1 MLVTNIL
8 DEKAWP
14 DEWILTEY
22 KEQTIVEGH
31 FSFIK
36 SLKVVG
42 PTYLKNPERVAALA
56 YVFLMALLVYSL
68 IQRRARRALRG
79 QEKPLIIYDNRKTFE
94 PTGRSV
100 LDLFVNM
107 MVANVDG
114 KRVLPSN
121 LKVPEHALRFL
132 GFSEQIYLQWMPP

>member
-1 MLVTNIL
+1 M
-8 DEKAWP
+8 
-14 DEWILTEY
+14 
-22 KEQTIVEGH
+22 
-31 FSFIK
+31 
-36 SLKVVG
+36 G
-42 PTYLKNPERVAALA
+42 PVYLKNPERVAALA

-100 LDLFVNM
+100 LHLFVNM
-107 MVANVDG
+107 MVAKVDG

-121 LKVPEHALRFL
+121 LKVPKHALRLL
-132 GFSEQIYLQWMPP
+132 GFSEQIYLQWMPPSRSSANEVREIVAKAW

>member
-1 MLVTNIL
+1 M
-8 DEKAWP
+8 
-14 DEWILTEY
+14 
-22 KEQTIVEGH
+22 
-31 FSFIK
+31 
-36 SLKVVG
+36 G
-42 PTYLKNPERVAALA
+42 PVYLKNPERVAALA

-94 PTGRSV
+94 STGRSV

-107 MVANVDG
+107 MMDNVDG

-121 LKVPEHALRFL
+121 LKVPEHALRLL